1 MKVATDLKAAV
12 EAHIESYNFGAQEPA
27 NLYRPME
34 YILALKGKRIR
45 PILTML
51 AYQAVSGKAV
61 EDVLNLACAVE
72 LFHNFTLMHDD
83 IMDRAPVRRGK
94 PSVHIVWNEDTA
106 ILSGDALFAFSM
118 GLVVRDMPHLAAP
131 LTTEFTEVAMG
142 VCEGQM
148 EDMDLA
154 TLQDVSIPQYIEMI
168 RKKTAVLLGGC
179 MSLGALAAG
188 AERELVKQFRAFGEQ
203 LGVGFQLQDDLMDAF
218 PPEGFGKQVGGDII
232 ENKKTYL
239 YLRALELAKP
249 DQKAALEDWF
259 DNEKEHDAEEKVN
272 AVLAIFQTIGIKEE
286 TQRLIESYMQRAI
299 AIGEQLSQSIAFD
312 PLKEYLQVIAKRKL

>member
-12 EAHIESYNFGAQEPA
+12 EVHIESYFFGEKEPA

-51 AYQAVSGKAV
+51 AYQAVSGEAV
-61 EDVLNLACAVE
+61 EKVLNLACAVE

-94 PSVHIVWNEDTA
+94 PSVHIVWGEDTA

-118 GLVVRDMPHLAAP
+118 GLVVKDMPEKAAALA
-131 LTTEFTEVAMG
+131 TEFTEVAMG

-188 AERELVKQFRAFGEQ
+188 AERDLVEQFRAFGEQ

-239 YLRALELAKP
+239 YLRALELA
-249 DQKAALEDWF
+249 DSTQKAALQNWF
-259 DNEKEHDAEEKVN
+259 DNEQEHDAEAKVE
-272 AVLAIFQTIGIKEE
+272 AVLGIFQALGIKEE
-286 TQRLIESYMQRAI
+286 TQSLIEAYIDRAI
-299 AIGEQLSQSIAFD
+299 VIGEQLSQSTNFEA
-312 PLKEYLQVIAKRKL
+312 LKDYLQVIAKRKL

>member
-12 EAHIESYNFGAQEPA
+12 EAHIESYRFAEKEPA

-34 YILALKGKRIR
+34 YILSLKGKRIR

-51 AYQAVSGKAV
+51 AYQAVGGGAP
-61 EDVLNLACAVE
+61 ERVLNLACAVE

-118 GLVVRDMPHLAAP
+118 GLVVRDMPEKAAALA
-131 LTTEFTEVAMG
+131 TDFTEVAMG

-154 TLQDVSIPQYIEMI
+154 TLSDVSIPQYIEMI

-188 AERELVKQFRAFGEQ
+188 AERELVEQFRAFGER

-239 YLRALELAKP
+239 YLRALELANP
-249 DQKAALEDWF
+249 SQKKALEHWF
-259 DNEKEHDAEEKVN
+259 DHEQEHESEAKVE
-272 AVLAIFQTIGIKEE
+272 AVLSIFHELKIKEE
-286 TQRLIESYMQRAI
+286 TQALIESYMQEAI
-299 AIGEQLSQSIAFD
+299 IIGESLSQSTDFS